1 MRFLYPLLFA
11 VYVFLFVFYK
21 WGESNKVQFNYPSK
35 ALYTTFG
42 LDMSHHQGTVK
53 WSDIDSQKYKFVY
66 LKSTE
71 GETFKDK
78 KFKANYSKA
87 KRNGLKVGGYHFWS
101 FCKDPQKQV
110 ENIVA
115 NIPVV
120 PGDLVPAVDFET
132 IKGCEFSAEV
142 DLNDVVLSHLLFVF
156 EKLNEVYRRPPVIYT
171 TVDFLKVYPVVL
183 DRVGESQYWVRSL
196 VGPPSLYMK
205 NWLIWQYYNSG
216 KIDGVE
222 GPVDLNVIKDP
233 SGLKLIT
240 QP

>member
-1 MRFLYPLLFA
+1 M
-11 VYVFLFVFYK
+11 
-21 WGESNKVQFNYPSK
+21 QFNYPSK
-35 ALYTTFG
+35 ALYNTFG
-42 LDMSHHQGTVK
+42 LDMSHHQGKVE
-53 WSDIDSQKYKFVY
+53 WAEIDSNTYKFVY

-78 KFKANYSKA
+78 RFKANYLQAKA
-87 KRNGLKVGGYHFWS
+87 NGIKVGAYHFWS

-110 ENIVA
+110 ENIIA
-115 NIPVV
+115 NVPIS

-132 IKGCEFSAEV
+132 IKGCDFPAEM
-142 DLNDVVLSHLLFVF
+142 DLEAIIGAHISFVF
-156 EKLNEVYRRPPVIYT
+156 EKLTEVYRSPPVIYT

-183 DRVGESQYWVRSL
+183 DRVGQSQYWVRSL
-196 VGPPSLYMK
+196 VGPPSLHMK

-216 KIDGVE
+216 KIDGVA

-233 SGLKLIT
+233 NGLDLIS